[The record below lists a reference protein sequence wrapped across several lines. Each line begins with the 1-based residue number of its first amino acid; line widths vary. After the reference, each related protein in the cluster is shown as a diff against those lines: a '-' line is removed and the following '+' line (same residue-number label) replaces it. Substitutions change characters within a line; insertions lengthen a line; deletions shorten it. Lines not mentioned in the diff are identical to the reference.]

1 MAKKNKKSEG
11 QKLAAEAASTPK
23 TKAPGRSTWRLM
35 DRGSSMVAGL
45 LAQRAS
51 VLAWRAVTGKKPPSS
66 GRHPDVTT
74 GEAVA
79 WAVVGGAVTELVKV
93 GVRRGTANYW
103 VKSTGQLPPGM
114 KPLEN
119 TVPKNTVLKNGKEP
133 VLADPA
139 PKRSSTKKKV
149 SSRSRGKS

>member
-11 QKLAAEAASTPK
+11 QKLADEAKSTPR
-23 TKAPGRSTWRLM
+23 TKAPGKSTWRLM
-35 DRGSSMVAGL
+35 DRGSSIVAGL

-74 GEAVA
+74 REAVA
-79 WAVVGGAVTELVKV
+79 WAVVGGALIELVKV
-93 GVRRGTANYW
+93 GVRRGTATYW

-119 TVPKNTVLKNGKEP
+119 TVRANGKEP

-139 PKRSSTKKKV
+139 PKRSSTKKV
-149 SSRSRGKS
+149 SSRSRGRS